1 MLTNTLIT
9 PNTVHEQHGNHDI
22 EAIKVFGL
30 WVYLMSDCILF
41 ACLFATYAVLA
52 HGTAGGPSGKELF
65 ELKLILPETLLLLV
79 SSITYGMTMFYM
91 EKGKIGSVNIWLC
104 ITFLLGLSFIAIE
117 IYDFYSLISKGFG
130 PDRSAFLSAFFV
142 LVATHGLHVCIGLIW
157 IVIMIIQVSQRGITL
172 NNKTSL
178 KCLNL
183 FWHFLDIIW
192 ICVFTIV
199 YLLGVME

>member
-9 PNTVHEQHGNHDI
+9 PNAVQEKHGNHDI
-22 EAIKVFGL
+22 GEIKVFGM
-30 WVYLMSDCILF
+30 WIYLMSDCILF
-41 ACLFATYAVLA
+41 ACLFATYAVLVNGIA
-52 HGTAGGPSGKELF
+52 SGPSGKEIF
-65 ELKLILPETLLLLV
+65 ELKFILAETFLLLC
-79 SSITYGMTMFYM
+79 SSITYGMTMCSM
-91 EKGKIGSVNIWLC
+91 EKCKIGSVNIWLF
-104 ITFLLGLSFIAIE
+104 ITFLFGFSFIAIE

-130 PDRSAFLSAFFV
+130 PDSSAFLSAFFA

-157 IVIMIIQVSQRGITL
+157 ITIMMIQVSQRGITS
-172 NNKTSL
+172 NNKISL

-199 YLLGVME
+199 YLLGVMA